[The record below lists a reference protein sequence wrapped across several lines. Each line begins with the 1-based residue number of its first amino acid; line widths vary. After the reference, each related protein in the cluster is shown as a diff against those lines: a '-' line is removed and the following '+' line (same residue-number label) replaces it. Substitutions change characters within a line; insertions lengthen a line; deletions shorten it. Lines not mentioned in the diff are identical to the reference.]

1 MTLDSTG
8 PNAQQIEY
16 WNEQSGPKWVALES
30 LLDQQLG
37 PIGLA
42 AMARAALAPGERVLD
57 IGCGCGQSTLQLG
70 ERVTASGSVLGVDV
84 ATAMI
89 ERARAR
95 ARDSG
100 MAHLRFENADAQS
113 FAFAPGAFDI
123 AFSRFGVMFFA
134 DPVTA
139 FANVR
144 TALAPGGRLAVLCW
158 QEIRRN
164 PWMLVPL
171 MAAAQHVP
179 LPAPPAPGAPGPF
192 SLADTTRFHE
202 ILERAGWAD
211 VVCEPLEGELSLGGR
226 IDLER
231 AVDFA
236 LRIGPV
242 GATLREAGEA
252 GEAALPAIKA
262 SVREALKPYATPEG
276 VRLEY
281 AAWVVRAV
289 AAD

>member
-1 MTLDSTG
+1 MSLDATG

-16 WNEQSGPKWVALES
+16 WNQQSAAKWVALES
-30 LLDQQLG
+30 LLDQQIG
-37 PIGLA
+37 PLGLA
-42 AMARAALAPGERVLD
+42 TIERAKLAARDRVLD
-57 IGCGCGQSTLQLG
+57 IGCGQSSLQLG
-70 ERVTASGSVLGVDV
+70 ERVAPGGSVLGIAVS
-84 ATAMI
+84 TTML

-95 ARDSG
+95 ARELGLD
-100 MAHLRFENADAQS
+100 HVRFENADAQT
-113 FAFAPGAFDI
+113 FAFAPGCFDL

-134 DPVTA
+134 DPVSA

-144 TALAPGGRLAVLCW
+144 TAVAPGGRLAFLCW

-164 PWMLVPL
+164 RWMLVPL

-192 SLADTTRFHE
+192 SLADTARLHE
-202 ILERAGWAD
+202 ILERAGWTD

-236 LRIGPV
+236 LRLGPV
-242 GATLREAGEA
+242 GAALRGADKSV
-252 GEAALPAIKA
+252 LPAVTA
-262 SVREALKPYATPEG
+262 SVQEALAPYATPEG
-276 VRLEY
+276 VRLDY
-281 AAWVVRAV
+281 AAWIVSAV
-289 AAD
+289 PAD

>member
-1 MTLDSTG
+1 MTLAATG

-30 LLDQQLG
+30 LLDQQIG
-37 PIGLA
+37 PLGLA
-42 AMARAALAPGERVLD
+42 TIERAKLAARDRVLD
-57 IGCGCGQSTLQLG
+57 IGCGCGQSSLQLG
-70 ERVTASGSVLGVDV
+70 ERVAPGGSVLGIDV
-84 ATAMI
+84 STTML

-95 ARDSG
+95 ARELG
-100 MAHLRFENADAQS
+100 MDHVRFENADAQT
-113 FAFAPGAFDI
+113 FAFAPGAFDL

-134 DPVTA
+134 DPVSA

-144 TALAPGGRLAVLCW
+144 TAVAPGGRLAFLCW

-164 PWMLVPL
+164 RWMLVPL

-179 LPAPPAPGAPGPF
+179 LPEPPAPGAPGPF
-192 SLADTTRFHE
+192 SLADTARLHE
-202 ILERAGWAD
+202 ILGQAGWAD

-226 IDLER
+226 VDLER

-242 GATLREAGEA
+242 GAALREA
-252 GEAALPAIKA
+252 GEAALPAITA

-276 VRLEY
+276 VRLGY
-281 AAWVVRAV
+281 AAWIVSAV
-289 AAD
+289 AAG